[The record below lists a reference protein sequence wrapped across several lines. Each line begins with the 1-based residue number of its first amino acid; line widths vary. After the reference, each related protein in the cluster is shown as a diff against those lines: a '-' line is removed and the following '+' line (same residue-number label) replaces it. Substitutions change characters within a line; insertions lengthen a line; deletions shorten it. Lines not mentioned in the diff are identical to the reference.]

1 MTMFLHGGCKG
12 IHCLGDA
19 GYLSTYRPICWGGEK
34 VPTFDPPKLGDRPP
48 TGEIIDPLY
57 QSLLLLQ
64 LPSLRTQPL
73 WPLLRIFD
81 DTPAVGCKDWR
92 CQLLNWLSRHAVCR
106 RCEEWMT
113 LEKRPLE
120 GNKGLWRWIVISS
133 DAAWRVNVGGVQ
145 TLQFLNLDGL
155 LHQRLSTTCRR
166 NSSTTRTAENSP
178 KYPVTHNA
186 VKLVEPQLTQHWLN
200 RLCTY
205 CLPGIS

>member
-92 CQLLNWLSRHAVCR
+92 CQLLNWLSRHAVYR
-106 RCEEWMT
+106 GCEEWIT

-120 GNKGLWRWIVISS
+120 GNKGLGRLSDKFRFSSMSERGGCANTPVPQSRWPL
-133 DAAWRVNVGGVQ
+133 AATSIDGLSLQLVGYKNCWRV
-145 TLQFLNLDGL
+145 F
-155 LHQRLSTTCRR
+155 
-166 NSSTTRTAENSP
+166 
-178 KYPVTHNA
+178 
-186 VKLVEPQLTQHWLN
+186 
-200 RLCTY
+200 
-205 CLPGIS
+205 